1 VSFLAFFL
9 FKEQIMLNKVQLI
22 GFLGTNPEIRYTQ
35 EGDAVARTRIATS
48 ETWKKNGEKQ
58 ERTEWHQIVF
68 FGKLAEVV
76 GEYLKKGSLAY
87 VEGRLQTRSFDKDGE
102 TRYMTEIVADSMKML
117 PNGKRH
123 DSGSLSTADEN
134 EPF

>member
-1 VSFLAFFL
+1 
-9 FKEQIMLNKVQLI
+9 MLNKVQLI
-22 GFLGTNPEIRYTQ
+22 GFLGIDPEIRYTQ
-35 EGDAVARTRIATS
+35 EGEAVARTRIATS

-58 ERTEWHQIVF
+58 EKTEWHQIVF

-87 VEGRLQTRSFDKDGE
+87 VEGRLQTRSWDKNGE
-102 TRYMTEIVADSMKML
+102 TRYTTEVVADSMKML
-117 PNGKRH
+117 PNGKKQENGN
-123 DSGSLSTADEN
+123 SAAAGSDD

>member
-1 VSFLAFFL
+1 
-9 FKEQIMLNKVQLI
+9 MLNKVQLI

-87 VEGRLQTRSFDKDGE
+87 IEGRLQTRSFDKDGE

-117 PNGKRH
+117 PNGKKH
-123 DSGSLSTADEN
+123 DSGSPSAADEN

>member
-1 VSFLAFFL
+1 
-9 FKEQIMLNKVQLI
+9 MLNKVQLI

-117 PNGKRH
+117 PNGKKH
-123 DSGSLSTADEN
+123 DSGSPSTADEN

>member
-1 VSFLAFFL
+1 
-9 FKEQIMLNKVQLI
+9 MLNKVQLI
-22 GFLGTNPEIRYTQ
+22 GFLGANPEIRYTQ

-117 PNGKRH
+117 PNGKKH
-123 DSGSLSTADEN
+123 DSGSPSTADEN

>member
-1 VSFLAFFL
+1 
-9 FKEQIMLNKVQLI
+9 MLNKVQLI
-22 GFLGTNPEIRYTQ
+22 GFLGIDPEIRYTQ
-35 EGDAVARTRIATS
+35 EGEAVARTRIATS

-58 ERTEWHQIVF
+58 EKTEWHQIVF

-87 VEGRLQTRSFDKDGE
+87 VEGRLQTRSWDKNGE
-102 TRYMTEIVADSMKML
+102 TRYTTEIIADSMKML
-117 PNGKRH
+117 PNGKKYENGKPVTA
-123 DSGSLSTADEN
+123 GSDD